1 MLIAIIILSVLL
13 VISLYVL
20 VNLMLKVEKLEDV
33 ASEYME
39 DYTKLSNDVKKV
51 SSIITQADVRGS
63 FAADDEIGEAF
74 KTIKQAVKELEENV
88 WVQ

>member
-1 MLIAIIILSVLL
+1 MIIAIIILSVLL

-63 FAADDEIGEAF
+63 FAADDEVGEAF